1 MNRKEKIPVF
11 IVSGLLLLQ
20 CWLVFY
26 APNSR
31 LINIIS
37 FLSPLFIL
45 WMVYGI
51 LRFGKYM
58 GKDLSANDEFGYA
71 DKSKEKLGVF

>member
-1 MNRKEKIPVF
+1 MNIKEKLPVF

-26 APNSR
+26 APDSR

-37 FLSPLFIL
+37 FLSPLFML
-45 WMVYGI
+45 WMAYSI
-51 LRFGKYM
+51 LRFGKYR
-58 GKDLSANDEFGYA
+58 GEDFTAEDEFGYT
-71 DKSKEKLGVF
+71 DKKKEDLGVF